1 MWVQAV
7 PLTAALSLT
16 FKPETILG
24 FINWRNRGGAEHMQ
38 RVKELRSVRFLYLL
52 IFIQKDISSIFIPNG
67 SVWLLCSLAD
77 RLNTQTHTVILYMDT
92 LALNFQI
99 QTKASHTTLLGKV
112 SGRSRLR
119 KVSLLI
125 ISRGPV
131 YATFP
136 PSSSH
141 DGFSSSAASC

>member
-1 MWVQAV
+1 
-7 PLTAALSLT
+7 
-16 FKPETILG
+16 
-24 FINWRNRGGAEHMQ
+24 MQ

-52 IFIQKDISSIFIPNG
+52 IFIQRDISSIFIPNG